1 MERPAKRARIGS
13 FLHDDNEADD
23 ELFHDPA
30 EINAQRDPAVIL
42 EKSRAVA
49 TFKLKSR
56 WEDVFKKYEQDF
68 TGEDDIINF
77 YGSEP
82 ELEVDNGHLR
92 SLEDADDG
100 KSVAASDTAD
110 LEEEER
116 ILHGNA
122 AGGGQ
127 LARMG
132 PSSLMAHPSFGGRLS
147 ALAPGPPKLSAMFSP
162 GFQVPSYSPFGSAFK
177 SFNAPTDSMWNAP
190 ELPPEAFNNHAIA
203 TTVPKRRVVRQALMA
218 AEEDGSDEEDDIL
231 MGNTPSWRQ
240 EKETENEKEQ
250 PAAPEVAPQEP
261 NAVKET
267 GVPEE
272 AAIERV
278 KRAETIS
285 DSQEVVTPPPRR
297 KVSRPKGK
305 PKGPTPTAEAGPPN
319 EIDPEP
325 SPTAPQITETHQTTT
340 PASSLT
346 KHTVSESRKQA
357 WQPARRRSGRLRDSP
372 EEEGSA
378 LVTKVAPEDITD
390 KPSNVTGIASDTQE
404 PSKEPER
411 RRPGRP
417 RKHPQADPLPQKVL
431 STARSGVTIVPD
443 SDAEPLDSSAPVSN
457 DTDQLDKPEIDTS
470 SAEPSIKQSRSVVR
484 IEIQLFRR
492 RPSGFVPVPD
502 TPETPPQADS
512 SVVETSALLDALPVA
527 AQKPTKSRKSRRTL
541 PQAGE
546 PQPDGARRHSL
557 PVAESI
563 ELGTQAQSGTTEAP
577 QTARP
582 QTPIE
587 CTPATHAPENAM
599 VIEPQNSPRPEV
611 PQQPQP
617 AAEPAAKPA
626 APAAQ
631 FSRNA
636 IDKDYGFSDE
646 DTAWVAPSRVR
657 KTTKQ
662 VKKPS
667 STPNRS
673 LMNRRPKVSTF
684 LGSSPSIRAAFPV
697 VKRSIRTT
705 RTKPQEVISPPQ
717 QPELTETPPDE
728 VARDNIPDTAALPTL
743 EIEDFVIEIP
753 DGPDLPT
760 QDVEEISPSPVVP
773 ADTSKKQSMPTT
785 PSTDQTKENPAPAA
799 TNLATPTSRQS
810 KPKRTSTP
818 STHQPSTSKRSILSL
833 LSESDEDE
841 LSLSLDQISPL
852 AGSVHSNHHA
862 ALPIR
867 SRSSTAKKSTAVKRL
882 SLGSYAR
889 ATPQQ
894 QKKSWLS
901 SGWSASAAKAVRRKS
916 DAVEDP
922 DVHRTPG
929 GTMRRCGEDGFKCER
944 DFCFT
949 CL

>member
-1 MERPAKRARIGS
+1 MERPAKRARTGS
-13 FLHDDNEADD
+13 FFHHDDEADD
-23 ELFHDPA
+23 ELFYDPA

-100 KSVAASDTAD
+100 KSVEASDTAD

-147 ALAPGPPKLSAMFSP
+147 ALAPGPPKLSTMFSP

-177 SFNAPTDSMWNAP
+177 SFNAPADSMWNAP
-190 ELPPEAFNNHAIA
+190 ELPPEAFDNYAIA

-240 EKETENEKEQ
+240 EKETEKEKEQ
-250 PAAPEVAPQEP
+250 PASPGVALQEP
-261 NAVKET
+261 SAVEGA

-272 AAIERV
+272 DAIERV
-278 KRAETIS
+278 QTAETIS
-285 DSQEVVTPPPRR
+285 DLQAVVTPPPRR
-297 KVSRPKGK
+297 KV
-305 PKGPTPTAEAGPPN
+305 
-319 EIDPEP
+319 
-325 SPTAPQITETHQTTT
+325 
-340 PASSLT
+340 
-346 KHTVSESRKQA
+346 
-357 WQPARRRSGRLRDSP
+357 GRLRLKP
-372 EEEGSA
+372 RE
-378 LVTKVAPEDITD
+378 LTPTED
-390 KPSNVTGIASDTQE
+390 
-404 PSKEPER
+404 
-411 RRPGRP
+411 
-417 RKHPQADPLPQKVL
+417 
-431 STARSGVTIVPD
+431 
-443 SDAEPLDSSAPVSN
+443 
-457 DTDQLDKPEIDTS
+457 
-470 SAEPSIKQSRSVVR
+470 
-484 IEIQLFRR
+484 
-492 RPSGFVPVPD
+492 
-502 TPETPPQADS
+502 
-512 SVVETSALLDALPVA
+512 
-527 AQKPTKSRKSRRTL
+527 
-541 PQAGE
+541 
-546 PQPDGARRHSL
+546 
-557 PVAESI
+557 
-563 ELGTQAQSGTTEAP
+563 
-577 QTARP
+577 
-582 QTPIE
+582 
-587 CTPATHAPENAM
+587 AM
-599 VIEPQNSPRPEV
+599 AIEPQNSPHPEV
-611 PQQPQP
+611 PQQQPQP

-626 APAAQ
+626 APAEQ

-646 DTAWVAPSRVR
+646 DTAWVPPSRVR
-657 KTTKQ
+657 KTSKQ
-662 VKKPS
+662 VKKPSPS

-673 LMNRRPKVSTF
+673 VVKRRPKVSTF

-697 VKRSIRTT
+697 VKRSLQAT
-705 RTKPQEVISPPQ
+705 RTKPQEDVSPCQ
-717 QPELTETPPDE
+717 QPEQTEATPDE
-728 VARDNIPDTAALPTL
+728 VALDNVPDPVALPTPKT
-743 EIEDFVIEIP
+743 EASVIVIT
-753 DGPDLPT
+753 DDPDLPT
-760 QDVEEISPSPVVP
+760 PDVNEISPSPVVP
-773 ADTSKKQSMPTT
+773 ADMSKPQPLPTT
-785 PSTDQTKENPAPAA
+785 PSTNQTKEKTASEKRS
-799 TNLATPTSRQS
+799 LATPSSRQS

-818 STHQPSTSKRSILSL
+818 STYQPSTSKRSILSL
-833 LSESDEDE
+833 LSDSDEDE
-841 LSLSLDQISPL
+841 LSLSLDPISPL
-852 AGSVHSNHHA
+852 ARSVHNSNHHA

-867 SRSSTAKKSTAVKRL
+867 SRSSTAKKPSGVKRL

-894 QKKSWLS
+894 QKKSRLS

-916 DAVEDP
+916 DVAEDP
-922 DVHRTPG
+922 DVHRTPR
-929 GTMRRCGEDGFKCER
+929 GTLRRCGEDGFKCER